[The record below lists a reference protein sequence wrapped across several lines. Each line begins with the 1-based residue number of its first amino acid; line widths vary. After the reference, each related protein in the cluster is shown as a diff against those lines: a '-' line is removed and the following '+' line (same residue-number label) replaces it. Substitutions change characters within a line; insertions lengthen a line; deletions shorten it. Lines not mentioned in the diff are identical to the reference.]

1 MGDVVPEVLE
11 AALEVVVL
19 GVLVDEVDLVDG
31 VAH

>member
-11 AALEVVVL
+11 AVLVVVL
-19 GVLVDEVDLVDG
+19 EGLVDEVDPVDG